1 MIHVIIFISIII
13 IIIMLIVIVSHTCTF
28 PSFTLPL
35 PRITILHPL
44 TFNVSILYWIW
55 TKFVQVV
62 FLKKRTFSIAL
73 RVLPLGPM
81 SKPIKFRP
89 GWSSWNTKKKWKN
102 IWFNN
107 LTLTIMSRSQPPHL
121 HLTDSRSR
129 PVGSWLCPWS
139 WLSAHCSPV
148 VSCNRD
154 WSSEHLT
161 WSARFPINFNFPT
174 SISTIASCRD
184 FSNSALFLKERKVRL
199 LFLI

>member
-1 MIHVIIFISIII
+1 MIHMWYFHFNHHHHHANSDCESHLYLSFLHAPLASNHNLAPTHLHCVN
-13 IIIMLIVIVSHTCTF
+13 IVLDLDKIRTSGV
-28 PSFTLPL
+28 P
-35 PRITILHPL
+35 
-44 TFNVSILYWIW
+44 
-55 TKFVQVV
+55 
-62 FLKKRTFSIAL
+62 KKRTFSIAL

-89 GWSSWNTKKKWKN
+89 GWSSWNAKKKWKN

-154 WSSEHLT
+154 WSSEQFT